1 MNNFLSLKLYK
12 NNDLYLEKKSL
23 NYAKT
28 NNKYEFSLEDVLN
41 TIIIS
46 EDAIEIIKSLHWNLQ
61 LIKMVIISVAI
72 S

>member
-28 NNKYEFSLEDVLN
+28 NNKYEFSLEEAIVELKEFDDN
-41 TIIIS
+41 TLFPYLKKL
-46 EDAIEIIKSLHWNLQ
+46 IETIEKILAPSPM
-61 LIKMVIISVAI
+61 IF
-72 S
+72 